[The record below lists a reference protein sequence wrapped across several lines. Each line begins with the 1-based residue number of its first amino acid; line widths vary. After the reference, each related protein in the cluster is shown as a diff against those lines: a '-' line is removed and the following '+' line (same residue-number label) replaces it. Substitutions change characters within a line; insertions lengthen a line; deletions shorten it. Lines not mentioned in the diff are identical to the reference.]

1 MVLGDLA
8 PIIMYLL
15 LLNIIPGLN
24 CTSPWFQ
31 THYRALLYPKRK
43 GNKTYTRNEIE
54 SQHIHTIA
62 RISLLNYRKLHLNHS
77 R

>member
-43 GNKTYTRNEIE
+43 GNEIE
-54 SQHIHTIA
+54 SPHIHTIA
-62 RISLLNYRKLHLNHS
+62 RISLLNYRKLHVNHS

>member
-1 MVLGDLA
+1 MVLGELA

-31 THYRALLYPKRK
+31 THSVHYYTPKERGMK
-43 GNKTYTRNEIE
+43 
-54 SQHIHTIA
+54 
-62 RISLLNYRKLHLNHS
+62 LNHHIYIGLHEF
-77 R
+77 RC